1 MPRVPISV
9 NHLRGLLKKQKGRC
23 AISNQKMSPEMVT
36 ADHIIPV
43 SRNPKTLHN
52 QQNVWLVHKD
62 VNTMKGAL
70 DYEELIKICKMI
82 LSNEKISRNIL
93 DVIKKKNIKPMTLS
107 EYKDYINEN
116 FDEKS
121 EEIKN

>member
-9 NHLRGLLKKQKGRC
+9 NHLRGLLKRQKGRC
-23 AISNQKMSPEMVT
+23 AITNQKMTPEMVT

-43 SRNPKTLHN
+43 SRNTQTLHN

-70 DYEELIKICKMI
+70 DYEELIKISKMI
-82 LSNEKISRNIL
+82 LSNEKRTRNL
-93 DVIKKKNIKPMTLS
+93 LGDIKKKKIDTMSLS
-107 EYKDYINEN
+107 DFKDYINEN
-116 FDEKS
+116 FDKKS
-121 EEIKN
+121 EVIKN

>member
-1 MPRVPISV
+1 
-9 NHLRGLLKKQKGRC
+9 
-23 AISNQKMSPEMVT
+23 MVT